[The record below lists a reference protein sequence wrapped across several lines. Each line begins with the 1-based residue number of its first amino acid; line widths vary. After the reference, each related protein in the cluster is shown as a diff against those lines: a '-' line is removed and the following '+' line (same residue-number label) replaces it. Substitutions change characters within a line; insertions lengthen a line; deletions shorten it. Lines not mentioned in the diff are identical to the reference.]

1 MTIFAPSESDKYNK
15 HLKGMDSDYEL
26 PDVCEK
32 VDYTD
37 GDVMIIDNVR
47 HLEEQYQRLP
57 SQNLIILC
65 CKGRMQLDM
74 NGRTLRFGE
83 NEVLFSSPGAMLS
96 GFMFSAD
103 FDCKIL
109 CLSNRIIQKLL
120 RLNIETWNRAVYVH
134 RMNIVR
140 LPDEEVTQ
148 FNLYYALI
156 RHKMMQKEQ
165 RQYSRETM
173 QAIIR
178 ALLFDLCTV
187 LESYS
192 DVGSPDVRPTSGR
205 VLFDRF
211 LSLLA
216 AQAIKRRPVGF
227 YADKL
232 SVTPKYLTM
241 VCQQYSDKA
250 ASEWINQYVVEDV
263 RHALKSTTLNIKEI
277 SDSLGFVNIS
287 HFGSYVRRHF
297 GMSPS
302 KVREEAS

>member
-1 MTIFAPSESDKYNK
+1 
-15 HLKGMDSDYEL
+15 MDSDYEL

-65 CKGRMQLDM
+65 CK
-74 NGRTLRFGE
+74 
-83 NEVLFSSPGAMLS
+83 S

-109 CLSNRIIQKLL
+109 CLSNRIIQELL

-263 RHALKSTTLNIKEI
+263 RHALKSTTLTIKEI

-287 HFGSYVRRHF
+287 HL
-297 GMSPS
+297 
-302 KVREEAS
+302 REEAS

>member
-65 CKGRMQLDM
+65 CKGRMQLDV
-74 NGRTLRFGE
+74 NGRTLSFGE

-109 CLSNRIIQKLL
+109 CLSNRIIQELL

-165 RQYSRETM
+165 RGS
-173 QAIIR
+173 
-178 ALLFDLCTV
+178 TV
-187 LESYS
+187 
-192 DVGSPDVRPTSGR
+192 VRRCRPLSVPCFSTS
-205 VLFDRF
+205 VLFWKVILMWEVLMCAPPLAVCF
-211 LSLLA
+211 LTGS
-216 AQAIKRRPVGF
+216 
-227 YADKL
+227 
-232 SVTPKYLTM
+232 
-241 VCQQYSDKA
+241 
-250 ASEWINQYVVEDV
+250 
-263 RHALKSTTLNIKEI
+263 
-277 SDSLGFVNIS
+277 S
-287 HFGSYVRRHF
+287 HSWLPRL
-297 GMSPS
+297 
-302 KVREEAS
+302 

>member
-1 MTIFAPSESDKYNK
+1 
-15 HLKGMDSDYEL
+15 MDSDYEL

-148 FNLYYALI
+148 FSLYYALI
-156 RHKMMQKEQ
+156 RHKMMQKEE

-211 LSLLA
+211 LSLLV
-216 AQAIKRRPVGF
+216 AQTIKRRPVGF

-241 VCQQYSDKA
+241 VCQ
-250 ASEWINQYVVEDV
+250 
-263 RHALKSTTLNIKEI
+263 
-277 SDSLGFVNIS
+277 
-287 HFGSYVRRHF
+287 
-297 GMSPS
+297 
-302 KVREEAS
+302 